1 MVTMQLRFYV
11 HEELIYAWVDQRRS
25 VPVQAVRGAR
35 SMRQQR
41 VAEVKRVPGSLSRFN
56 GRGPA
61 GANIICRTPY
71 AHSPA
76 VTESA
81 QSSALLIAHTLA
93 DEGGLHAWSSEHF
106 TMAKHL
112 TVTTNYARYVLLIL
126 LGVYG
131 ERDDEDFVPLP
142 PPAPIFCFLVS
153 HIPWVTT
160 AAVCGEETGR
170 GSTEVTVA
178 SIETDRC
185 LFCST
190 TCSPMWL

>member
-11 HEELIYAWVDQRRS
+11 HEELIYAWADQRRS

-61 GANIICRTPY
+61 GANIICRTRCTVPPSRCLY
-71 AHSPA
+71 RVARKVH
-76 VTESA
+76 
-81 QSSALLIAHTLA
+81 SALLIAHTLA

-106 TMAKHL
+106 TMAKNL

-131 ERDDEDFVPLP
+131 ERDDEDFVPHCRHLLCLSLLP
-142 PPAPIFCFLVS
+142 GVT
-153 HIPWVTT
+153 HIM
-160 AAVCGEETGR
+160 GHN
-170 GSTEVTVA
+170 S
-178 SIETDRC
+178 SC
-185 LFCST
+185 L
-190 TCSPMWL
+190 WRRNRQR